1 MKNNDFSQSIK
12 EWYVKEYPNDPLGPR
27 LVGTFGGAMQCLL
40 SGGDF
45 YGYVTEADSIVREHI
60 FSKLS
65 KMFDVDYDDIYN
77 LWINETISITLF
89 KKIMASETLMAK
101 LADNRSTVPVETQ
114 KKGA

>member
-12 EWYVKEYPNDPLGPR
+12 EWYTATYPTDNLGSGIT
-27 LVGTFGGAMQCLL
+27 GTFEGAMQCLL

-65 KMFDVDYDDIYN
+65 KMLDVEYDEIYN
-77 LWINETISITLF
+77 LWLNETISTTLF
-89 KKIMASETLMAK
+89 KK
-101 LADNRSTVPVETQ
+101 LAESGLCVVTATQ